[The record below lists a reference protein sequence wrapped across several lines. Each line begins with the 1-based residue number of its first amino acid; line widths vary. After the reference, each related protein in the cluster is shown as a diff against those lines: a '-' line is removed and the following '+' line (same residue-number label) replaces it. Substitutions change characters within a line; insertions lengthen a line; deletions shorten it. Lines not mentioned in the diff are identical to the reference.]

1 MSKARTKARKLA
13 DKRRRQFG
21 ELPEVAP
28 IPKRK
33 SRGDRRMSEIRHEAD
48 ESIPAYQARLRQM
61 GKTSTEAN
69 MREAKAQWQGCEA
82 GKAMSAHIS
91 AEQERA
97 TLWDAIQHMRKVYLA
112 YDRAMGAPNR
122 HAQCLRIMLPLEAM
136 EADASSPPL
145 DDRTDEEKQR
155 QADAAKQALRVW
167 LANVEPRA
175 AMVCLSTV
183 IDDMRCADPAAM
195 VRALHCVAD
204 GMAGRKQKC
213 RAA

>member
-33 SRGDRRMSEIRHEAD
+33 ARGDRRMSEIRHEAD

-82 GKAMSAHIS
+82 GKAMSAHIN

-112 YDRAMGAPNR
+112 YDRAMGAPPR

-136 EADASSPPL
+136 EADAASPPL

-155 QADAAKQALRVW
+155 QAEAAKQALRGW
-167 LANVEPRA
+167 LSNVEPRS

-183 IDDMRCADPAAM
+183 IDDMRCVDPAAM